1 MPRDI
6 GQKWNPTVKQPS
18 SFNTEI
24 STDIPQ
30 THLSNLGTTNDHDHH
45 DSFRDVLSTEP
56 VLSGDNPGVKKS
68 ESNNGTDEDDQDT
81 TDSTSLQLPI
91 LRVTTG
97 MKAQVTTHPIATD
110 CLQDCTTWKDSK
122 ETRVRHPPWRLICR
136 IDQLP

>member
-81 TDSTSLQLPI
+81 TDSTS
-91 LRVTTG
+91 TTANFAG
-97 MKAQVTTHPIATD
+97 YDRDEGAGNYSS
-110 CLQDCTTWKDSK
+110 DSD
-122 ETRVRHPPWRLICR
+122 RLSTGLH
-136 IDQLP
+136 DMEGS